1 MTTDELRAAAGQLL
15 VLHGRFAP
23 CFGRKEARKHSLA
36 YLEGLLLASGRKS
49 VEPMTLVFGDGLDSD
64 SARTDGDQVI
74 AMQRFITASPWDAQA
89 VQREIQAAFAEQLVP
104 SAAGGSVG
112 TVGII
117 DESAFPKKGT
127 ESVGVSRQHC
137 GRLGKVDNCQVGVFL
152 VGTTPAGSALLDH
165 ELYLPAGWIRDQ
177 PRRKKTRVPKPLKF
191 RTKPEIASELLQRT
205 RDAGCV
211 QFDWIT
217 ADEAY
222 GSNGDFLDALEASG
236 QRYLVEVPV
245 STTVWT
251 LDPAG
256 IVPPYDGFGRPPS
269 QPRRDGVNTV
279 RQVAASLPVH
289 AWHTLKLREGASGPL
304 VFQFARVRL
313 WAVRHRGPG
322 PAVWLMIRR
331 SLEANPEVKYY
342 VSNATAEEPLETM
355 ALVSGCRWR
364 VEEFFEEG
372 KSYLGMSHYE
382 ARSWTSWHHH
392 MSLVALAHL
401 FVTLVRDHLKKNSG
415 VDARHGDPAAQERA
429 RAA

>member
-1 MTTDELRAAAGQLL
+1 MTTDELRAAADQLV
-15 VLHGRFAP
+15 VLHRRFAP
-23 CFGRKEARKHSLA
+23 LFGRKEAREHSLA

-49 VEPMTLVFGDGLDSD
+49 VEPMALLFGDGSNTDD
-64 SARTDGDQVI
+64 ARPDGDQVI
-74 AMQRFITASPWDAQA
+74 AMQRFITASPWEASA
-89 VQREIQAAFAEQLVP
+89 VQLEIQTVFAEQLVP
-104 SAAGGSVG
+104 SAAGWPVG

-117 DESAFPKKGT
+117 DESSFQKKGT
-127 ESVGVSRQHC
+127 ESVGVARQHC
-137 GRLGKVDNCQVGVFL
+137 GRLGKVENCQVGVFL

-165 ELYLPAGWIRDQ
+165 ELYLPKSWTRDQ
-177 PRRKKTRVPKPLKF
+177 VRRKKTRVPKQLKF
-191 RTKPEIASELLQRT
+191 RTKPEIATELLKRT
-205 RDAGCV
+205 RDAGRV

-256 IVPPYDGFGRPPS
+256 AVPPYDGFGRPPS
-269 QPRRDGVNTV
+269 QPQRDAVRTV
-279 RQVAASLPVH
+279 RQLAESLPAD
-289 AWHTLKLREGASGPL
+289 AWQTLRLREGATGPL
-304 VFQFARVRL
+304 VFQFARVRV
-313 WAVRHRGPG
+313 WAVRHRKPG

-331 SLEANPEVKYY
+331 SLGANPELKYY
-342 VSNATAEEPLETM
+342 VSNAAEEEPLETM

-392 MSLVALAHL
+392 MSLVGLAHL
-401 FVTLVRDHLKKNSG
+401 FVTLVRDHLKKNSRA
-415 VDARHGDPAAQERA
+415 DARYGDPAAEERA
-429 RAA
+429 EAA